1 MSCSYD
7 EVHLENTLMPAKA
20 EFLIQSSLYKQFTRY
35 NLHHILLW
43 ILYFAF
49 WVYVLSPGITKADF
63 FINSFVI
70 VAIHALVSYFNIYFL
85 FPLFLQKRMYW
96 QYFIAICLSISL
108 GAILEAG
115 AFTILNTVG
124 SEFKGDLLSIRFLL
138 STAMAIT
145 YTTAITMSL
154 KLVKHWYEKERLAKE
169 LERVNTET
177 ELKYLKSQINPHFL
191 FNSLNSIYALSL
203 QKSDLTPDLIL
214 KLSDILRYLLY
225 EGSEKKVVLA
235 QEVKYLK
242 SYLELEKV
250 RHGSRMELNIEV
262 EGDMDRY
269 DIAPMLLIPFVEN
282 SFKHGLGKEMSK
294 GYVDVSVK
302 TNDNQLTFKIAN
314 SKPKNGGVSAQ
325 NGYVGGIGLKNVE
338 KRLKLLYPKKHKL
351 TLKDDREEFE
361 VKLNIELN

>member
-1 MSCSYD
+1 M
-7 EVHLENTLMPAKA
+7 
-20 EFLIQSSLYKQFTRY
+20 
-35 NLHHILLW
+35 
-43 ILYFAF
+43 
-49 WVYVLSPGITKADF
+49 
-63 FINSFVI
+63 
-70 VAIHALVSYFNIYFL
+70 
-85 FPLFLQKRMYW
+85 
-96 QYFIAICLSISL
+96 
-108 GAILEAG
+108 
-115 AFTILNTVG
+115 
-124 SEFKGDLLSIRFLL
+124 
-138 STAMAIT
+138 
-145 YTTAITMSL
+145 
-154 KLVKHWYEKERLAKE
+154 
-169 LERVNTET
+169 
-177 ELKYLKSQINPHFL
+177 
-191 FNSLNSIYALSL
+191 NSIYALSF

-294 GYVDVSVK
+294 GFVDVSVK

>member
-7 EVHLENTLMPAKA
+7 EVNLENTLMPAKA
-20 EFLIQSSLYKQFTRY
+20 EPLIQSSLYKQFTRY

-177 ELKYLKSQINPHFL
+177 ELKYLK
-191 FNSLNSIYALSL
+191 
-203 QKSDLTPDLIL
+203 
-214 KLSDILRYLLY
+214 
-225 EGSEKKVVLA
+225 
-235 QEVKYLK
+235 
-242 SYLELEKV
+242 
-250 RHGSRMELNIEV
+250 
-262 EGDMDRY
+262 
-269 DIAPMLLIPFVEN
+269 
-282 SFKHGLGKEMSK
+282 
-294 GYVDVSVK
+294 
-302 TNDNQLTFKIAN
+302 
-314 SKPKNGGVSAQ
+314 
-325 NGYVGGIGLKNVE
+325 
-338 KRLKLLYPKKHKL
+338 
-351 TLKDDREEFE
+351 
-361 VKLNIELN
+361 